1 MPPTSTNQRYPGLH
15 LSIVRTLKEYKHPIP
30 VDYLARLYSRS
41 KSEIEPYL
49 NSLEENG
56 LIMLQEKD
64 SEIYV
69 GLRSAA

>member
-1 MPPTSTNQRYPGLH
+1 MPPTSTNQRYIGLH

-41 KSEIEPYL
+41 RSEIEPYL
-49 NSLEENG
+49 KNLEEKE
-56 LIMLQEKD
+56 LIRRKEKD